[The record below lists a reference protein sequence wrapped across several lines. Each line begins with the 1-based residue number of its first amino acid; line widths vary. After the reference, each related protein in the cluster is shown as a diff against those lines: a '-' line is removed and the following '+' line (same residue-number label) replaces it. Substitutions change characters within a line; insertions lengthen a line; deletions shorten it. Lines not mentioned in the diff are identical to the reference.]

1 MSDLKLSTLSII
13 LGLIVALPSIYGLLK
28 PQAFAAA
35 ARRFPRFTPVGY
47 VLTLL
52 GTAWFIYYV
61 QQESVSDFASMKKFL
76 YLLFAA
82 VGLGTCYYVRDFLP
96 VRGLAVV
103 MMLLAKMMVDAAR
116 WEDTG
121 WRLVISLWAYALVI
135 VGMWFTISPWRMRDL
150 LNWSV
155 ATESRTRALSGVRLA
170 IAVLIIALG
179 LTVFRSAEQ
188 RSPAPQATL
197 APGPA
202 AKLAAL

>member
-1 MSDLKLSTLSII
+1 MSDLKLSTLAII
-13 LGLIVALPSIYGLLK
+13 LGLIVALPGIYGLLQ

-52 GTAWFIYYV
+52 GTAWFLYYV
-61 QQESVSDFASMKKFL
+61 QQESVSDFASMKKIF
-76 YLLFAA
+76 YLLFTA
-82 VGLGTCYYVRDFLP
+82 VGLGTCYFIRDFLP

-103 MMLLAKMMVDAAR
+103 MMLVAKMMVDAAR

-121 WRLVISLWAYALVI
+121 WRLVISYWAYALVI
-135 VGMWFTISPWRMRDL
+135 LGMWFTISPWRLRDL

-155 ATESRTRALSGVRLA
+155 ATESRTRTLSGLRLA
-170 IAVLIIALG
+170 FGVFVIALG

-188 RSPAPQATL
+188 RTAAPQAAL
-197 APGPA
+197 APHA
-202 AKLAAL
+202 AATSAL